1 MANQYFTCTLHA
13 WREGTTMYAYMTYA
27 RNDGLTYFYQDTELP
42 APTMNLGG
50 TTYTDTAFKNMLATG
65 VNVGPSGINS
75 TTFSRTVS
83 GTGTRT
89 ATWTCGAGLRNDF
102 QGSWSVDVPDFPG
115 TQTPPDTPT
124 VSVASNNTSN
134 SLDITWGTSSFGN
147 PSTGTAYIYSGTSAS
162 PTQMQYS
169 KTTTGNSLWTNTNL
183 TANTLYYYRARAKNT
198 ADLWSSYSADATG
211 VVRAVPA
218 TVSLSSYDSASATI
232 SYSASAD
239 GGYYDRYVQYS
250 LDGTNWSNAVTITG
264 GSADS
269 GTFTVSGLNPDTAY
283 TIRTRMTTTAGSLN
297 GSSISVTTKPAVA
310 IYGSV
315 NGQTKKI
322 AKLYGSVNG
331 ETKLVKK
338 LYGSVNGVT
347 KLIYE
352 G

>member
-1 MANQYFTCTLHA
+1 MATAYSGEVAVGSYNRIRLRVEYSGTSATCYIEFRRTSA
-13 WREGTTMYAYMTYA
+13 WSDTWGDDAAEISFNGQTKAAPYWYTGYVDGTWRDIDSASGYTIPIT
-27 RNDGLTYFYQDTELP
+27 
-42 APTMNLGG
+42 GG
-50 TTYTDTAFKNMLATG
+50 TFNWKFNNPLEASVLG
-65 VNVGPSGINS
+65 C
-75 TTFSRTVS
+75 S
-83 GTGTRT
+83 GTIVIPSQQV
-89 ATWTCGAGLRNDF
+89 APN
-102 QGSWSVDVPDFPG
+102 
-115 TQTPPDTPT
+115 TPT

-147 PSTGTAYIYSGTSAS
+147 PNTGTAYIYSGTSAS

-169 KTTTGNSLWTNTNL
+169 KTTTGNSLWTNTGL
-183 TANTLYYYRARAKNT
+183 AANTKYYYRARAKNT

-211 VVRAVPA
+211 VVRAAPA

-239 GGYYDRYVQYS
+239 GGYYDRYIQYS

-331 ETKLVKK
+331 ETKLIKK
-338 LYGSVNGVT
+338 LYASVNGVT
-347 KLIYE
+347 KKVYE

>member
-1 MANQYFTCTLHA
+1 MANANFSCVLHA
-13 WREGTTMYAYMTYA
+13 WREGTTLKAYMEYV
-27 RNDGLTYFYQDTELP
+27 RPDGLSYWYQDQTLP

-50 TTYTDTAFKNMLATG
+50 VVYTDTSFQSTVHNG
-65 VNVGPSGINS
+65 VNINPALTS
-75 TTFSRTVS
+75 QTFSRTV
-83 GTGTRT
+83 GGAGTRT
-89 ATWTCGAGLRNDF
+89 VTWTCDSGVRSDF

-115 TQTPPDTPT
+115 EQTPPDTPT

-134 SLDITWGTSSFGN
+134 SLDITWGVSSFGN

-169 KTTTGNSLWTNTNL
+169 KTTTGNSLWTNTGL
-183 TANTLYYYRARAKNT
+183 AANTKYYYRARAKNT

-211 VVRAVPA
+211 VVKAAPA
-218 TVSLSSYDSASATI
+218 TVSLSSYDSSSATI

-250 LDGTNWSNAVTITG
+250 LDGTNWSNAATITG
-264 GSADS
+264 GSASS

>member
-1 MANQYFTCTLHA
+1 MASAYSGEVAIGSYNRIRLRVDYSGTSASCHIEFRRTSTWTDTWGDDSASITFNGQTKAAPYWYTGTVDGN
-13 WREGTTMYAYMTYA
+13 WREIDSASGYSISTS
-27 RNDGLTYFYQDTELP
+27 
-42 APTMNLGG
+42 GG
-50 TTYTDTAFKNMLATG
+50 SYSWSFNNPNTG
-65 VNVGPSGINS
+65 SVLQC
-75 TTFSRTVS
+75 S
-83 GTGTRT
+83 GTIDIPAQQT
-89 ATWTCGAGLRNDF
+89 APN
-102 QGSWSVDVPDFPG
+102 
-115 TQTPPDTPT
+115 TPT

-147 PSTGTAYIYSGTSAS
+147 PNTGTAYIYSGTSAS

-169 KTTTGNSLWTNTNL
+169 KTTTGTSLWTNTGL
-183 TANTLYYYRARAKNT
+183 AANTKYYYRARAKNT

-211 VVRAVPA
+211 VVRAAPA

-264 GSADS
+264 SGADS

-331 ETKLVKK
+331 ETKLIKK
-338 LYGSVNGVT
+338 LYASVNGVT
-347 KLIYE
+347 KKVYE

>member
-1 MANQYFTCTLHA
+1 MSWVDTGASVAIGDINGTHADVYLQYDDSSSNPRSCRLYVVCRQYHSIYVYFDNIA
-13 WREGTTMYAYMTYA
+13 F
-27 RNDGLTYFYQDTELP
+27 NDGAVVVSRILVNTASTAVPWSGSLNPGSYYFKFSCPWDSGTAYYTSTSGTVP
-42 APTMNLGG
+42 SANVAPT
-50 TTYTDTAFKNMLATG
+50 
-65 VNVGPSGINS
+65 
-75 TTFSRTVS
+75 
-83 GTGTRT
+83 
-89 ATWTCGAGLRNDF
+89 
-102 QGSWSVDVPDFPG
+102 
-115 TQTPPDTPT
+115 TPT

-134 SLDITWGTSSFGN
+134 SLDITWGTSSFGY
-147 PSTGTAYIYSGTSAS
+147 PTSGTAYIYSGTSAS

-211 VVRAVPA
+211 VVKAATA

-239 GGYYDRYVQYS
+239 GGYYDRYIQYS

-269 GTFTVSGLNPDTAY
+269 GTFTVSGLNPSTSY

-297 GSSISVTTKPAVA
+297 GSSISVTTKAAVA
-310 IYGSV
+310 LYGSV

-331 ETKLVKK
+331 ETKLIKK
-338 LYGSVNGVT
+338 LYASVNGVT
-347 KLIYE
+347 KKVYE

>member
-1 MANQYFTCTLHA
+1 MSTVYSGEVAVGSYNRIRLRIDYSGSSGSCHIEF
-13 WREGTTMYAYMTYA
+13 R
-27 RNDGLTYFYQDTELP
+27 R
-42 APTMNLGG
+42 
-50 TTYTDTAFKNMLATG
+50 TDTW
-65 VNVGPSGINS
+65 
-75 TTFSRTVS
+75 
-83 GTGTRT
+83 T
-89 ATWTCGAGLRNDF
+89 ATWGDDAAEITFNGQTKSAPYWYTGTVSTSWIEIDSASGYTIPLAGGTFNWKFNNPLE
-102 QGSWSVDVPDFPG
+102 GSVLGCSG
-115 TQTPPDTPT
+115 TITIPAQQVAPNTPT

-134 SLDITWGTSSFGN
+134 SLDITWGTSSFGT

-169 KTTTGNSLWTNTNL
+169 KTTTGNSLWTNTGL

-211 VVRAVPA
+211 VVKAAAA
-218 TVSLSSYDSASATI
+218 TVSLSSYDSSSATI

-239 GGYYDRYVQYS
+239 GGYYNRLIQYS
-250 LDGTNWSNAVTITG
+250 LDGTNWTTAITLTDGNA
-264 GSADS
+264 AS

-283 TIRTRMTTTAGSLN
+283 TIRTRMTTTSGSLN